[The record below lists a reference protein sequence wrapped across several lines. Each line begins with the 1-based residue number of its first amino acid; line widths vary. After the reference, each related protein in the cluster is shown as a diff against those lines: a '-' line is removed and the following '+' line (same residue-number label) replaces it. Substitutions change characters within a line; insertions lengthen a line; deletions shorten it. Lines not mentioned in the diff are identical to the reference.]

1 MWKLLLHL
9 PLCVCRQVGRSVTLS
24 DCEAQPSNSQFP
36 KQPYLPIC
44 MVSKRCKLGKQRG
57 QFLSIG
63 EESVATL
70 IAMKDQASSST
81 LRLGG
86 KGPKTLID
94 RNNVVTDKAIR
105 SSSFVYRIV
114 QREYIHKQDR
124 DGGEGDRST
133 ILQSL
138 VQSMHINCR

>member
-1 MWKLLLHL
+1 
-9 PLCVCRQVGRSVTLS
+9 
-24 DCEAQPSNSQFP
+24 
-36 KQPYLPIC
+36 

-114 QREYIHKQDR
+114 QREYIHK
-124 DGGEGDRST
+124 
-133 ILQSL
+133 
-138 VQSMHINCR
+138 